1 MLFQLS
7 FPSDQD
13 TSCQSALLFLIIDRH
28 TNIFNTKPKSKMKK
42 TLYYCLL
49 LLSVIFV
56 SCQDNEIVAPE
67 NEAQASLNLE
77 DRQGLTASSAKKVR
91 VKPSN
96 GVAYTTASFT
106 PEELYIAKN
115 NALYAVDATTGSS
128 YALNPD
134 MPYMPV
140 MASIGGFIYGVL
152 NDNLYKIDPSTGV
165 FTNIDNGWT
174 GVEALTAGRIGFVN
188 YIFGVQGGQIWR
200 FNLSTNTSASISDTG
215 WGGTQ
220 GMTFGGGHLFIV
232 HGDVLYKVNGSTGAY
247 SVLEPSGWNGV
258 KAMTFYNGYMYA
270 VWGNQ
275 LWRTNPNG
283 SGSVAVS
290 YTFSFTNE
298 MTTYGGNLYLVEGWG
313 GDFIVSLHRVNP
325 STGNSTNL
333 TGATDWDWTWSMA
346 GRQ

>member
-1 MLFQLS
+1 
-7 FPSDQD
+7 
-13 TSCQSALLFLIIDRH
+13 
-28 TNIFNTKPKSKMKK
+28 MKK
-42 TLYYCLL
+42 TIFYCLL

-67 NEAQASLNLE
+67 NEAQVSLNHEE
-77 DRQGLTASSAKKVR
+77 DRKGLAASSASKAR

-96 GVAYTTASFT
+96 GVAYTTASYV

-115 NALYAVDATTGSS
+115 NALYAVDASTGSS

-140 MASIGGFIYGVL
+140 MASIGGYIYGVL
-152 NDNLYKIDPSTGV
+152 NDNLYKIDPTTGV
-165 FTNIDNGWT
+165 FTNIDYGWT
-174 GVEALTAGRIGFVN
+174 GVEALTAGRVGLVN
-188 YIFGVQGGQIWR
+188 YVFGVQGGQIWR
-200 FNLSTNTSASISDTG
+200 FNLSNNTSASISDNG

-220 GMTFGGGHLFIV
+220 GMTFGGGYLFIV
-232 HGDVLYKVNGSTGAY
+232 HGDVLYKMNASTGAY
-247 SVLEPSGWNGV
+247 SVLEPSGWDGV

-283 SGSVAVS
+283 SGSVAVG
-290 YTFSFTNE
+290 YTSSFTNE
-298 MTTYGGNLYLVEGWG
+298 MTTYGDNLYAVEGLG
-313 GDFIVSLHRVNP
+313 GDFVVSLRKINP
-325 STGNSTNL
+325 SNALSTNL
-333 TGATDWDWTWSMA
+333 TGSTDWDWTWSMA